1 VIKKAKIP
9 FAANINPLYLNKI
22 FIMGANKRILSV
34 DIFRGITIAAMILVN
49 TPGTW
54 SHVYAPL
61 LHAEWHGLTP
71 TDLIFPFFLFIVG
84 MSITFAYSTKKE
96 SGITSDVYKK
106 IISRTLKLIFLGLF
120 LSAFTVHFPF
130 IKDLSTLRIPGVL
143 QRIGVVFFIASLLF
157 LKFNWKVLIGIFI
170 SILIIYW
177 LLLTQIPINGLAPLL
192 TVDSNLPAVLDLQIL
207 TSDHTWKSNYD
218 PEGILSTLPAVAT
231 SIFGMFLGMIL
242 LNKSTEP
249 YQKLKQIISIGLLAL
264 VIGYAWGTIFPINK
278 ALWTSSFV
286 LVTGGWACIV
296 YAVIYYLADILGYE
310 KWGKP
315 AIIFGSNAITVYFL
329 SSFISKCF
337 GMIELPNG
345 KSIHGFLYDTLSSV
359 ITIPKLS
366 SFIYALMVI
375 LFYYGIA
382 YVLYKKKIFIKV

>member
-1 VIKKAKIP
+1 
-9 FAANINPLYLNKI
+9 
-22 FIMGANKRILSV
+22 MGANKRILSV

-49 TPGTW
+49 TPGSW

-84 MSITFAYSTKKE
+84 MSITFAYSSKKE
-96 SGITSDVYKK
+96 NGITSDVYKK

-120 LSAFTVHFPF
+120 LSAFTIHFPF
-130 IKDLSTLRIPGVL
+130 IEDLSTLRIPGVL
-143 QRIGVVFFIASLLF
+143 QRIGVVFFFASLLF
-157 LKFNWKVLIGIFI
+157 LKFNWKVLLGIFV

-177 LLLTQIPINGLAPLL
+177 FLLTQVPINGAAPLL
-192 TVDSNLPAVLDLQIL
+192 TVDSNLPAVIDLEIL
-207 TSDHTWKSNYD
+207 TSNHTYKVNYD
-218 PEGILSTLPAVAT
+218 PEGILSTLPSIAT

-242 LNKSTEP
+242 LNKNIQP
-249 YQKLKQIISIGLLAL
+249 NQKLKQILSIGVLAL
-264 VIGYAWGTIFPINK
+264 VLGYVWGMVFPINK

-296 YAVIYYLADILGYE
+296 YGIIYYVADILGYE

-329 SSFISKCF
+329 SSFISSLF
-337 GMIELPNG
+337 GMIELTNG
-345 KSIHGFLYDTLSSV
+345 QSIHGFLYETLASIV
-359 ITIPKLS
+359 PIPKLS
-366 SFIYALMVI
+366 SLIYALLVI
-375 LFYYGIA
+375 LFYYAIA